1 MNNRFTSIR
10 DFLRQNQPA
19 NTDTVQHFYLNLVED
34 EAETIYHHQLTP
46 QEMSVLR
53 RTDPFSYY
61 SILMAQQGTRYCD
74 FENLRQGQQAAGV
87 PGDGG
92 NAAGGVQIMNN
103 DISSR
108 RSSIHE
114 SVPSRPPIS
123 IASRGLH
130 VVSLRRSSMPNL
142 EAESIDHNHRLPTL
156 TVVKRR
162 RRFATEMDAVSAVM
176 SVF

>member
-1 MNNRFTSIR
+1 
-10 DFLRQNQPA
+10 
-19 NTDTVQHFYLNLVED
+19 
-34 EAETIYHHQLTP
+34 
-46 QEMSVLR
+46 
-53 RTDPFSYY
+53 
-61 SILMAQQGTRYCD
+61 MAQQGTRYCD
-74 FENLRQGQQAAGV
+74 FENLRQGGDNAAG
-87 PGDGG
+87 
-92 NAAGGVQIMNN
+92 GGVQIMNN
-103 DISSR
+103 DVNNR

-142 EAESIDHNHRLPTL
+142 EAESIDHNHHLPAF